1 MKVTHALSTSSLPQG
16 SASKLDL
23 LVFFSAEPSSIPA
36 RRPLNLSLVLDRSGS
51 MGGDPLR
58 RAIQAAQALVEE
70 LHEDDQLSVVIY
82 DDNADTLIAPGPVK
96 DKRAISAKLG
106 TVRAAGCT
114 NLSGG
119 WLKGV
124 GHVKTAQS
132 SERVNRVLLL
142 TDGQANVG
150 TTDPRVL
157 VSTAKQKADEGIVT
171 TTLGFGSGF
180 NEDLLI
186 GMARAAEGNFYFIQ
200 SPDDAAGVFKI
211 ELEGL
216 ASVVAQN
223 LRVTITPA
231 GSNKVSAVLN
241 NYRSEA
247 RGAATEITLGDVY
260 GVEEKVLA
268 LELSVDA
275 ATPGST
281 LVATLAYAYDV
292 VEGGAIKETRGEI
305 PVTINVLAADDAT
318 AAQPDLGAVAKVSQL
333 RSAKVKDEAV
343 ALADKGELAKAAKGL
358 RDMIEALRSGPLAS
372 TFEIEEEIEQLDH
385 YAQRLEKKG
394 YDGNIRKELRDQS
407 YQGASR
413 SRGDLANRGSSGSA
427 SSLAAVSTAD
437 GGVVVKCEREGG
449 KLRIRVIADGYD
461 ANRNVQFPRAVREE
475 GTSYVVEKV
484 LPSADGSFYR
494 VSGFIKRLVLPGQ
507 ERAASAA
514 RSASSPAASP
524 RKAAPAKAPTTAAD
538 LESVASIGNG
548 VLVQCVKEGSKLRAR
563 VVSDG
568 YDPNW
573 NIRFPR
579 SIREEGILYVVDQ
592 VTEAGGGGSYI
603 ASGEI
608 KKLIQ

>member
-1 MKVTHALSTSSLPQG
+1 
-16 SASKLDL
+16 
-23 LVFFSAEPSSIPA
+23 
-36 RRPLNLSLVLDRSGS
+36 
-51 MGGDPLR
+51 
-58 RAIQAAQALVEE
+58 AQALVEQ
-70 LHEDDQLSVVIY
+70 LHEDDRLSVVIY
-82 DDNADTLIAPGPVK
+82 DDTADTLIAPGAVK
-96 DKRAISAKLG
+96 DKRAIIQKLG

-124 GHVKTAQS
+124 DHVKANKAE
-132 SERVNRVLLL
+132 ERVNRVLLL

-157 VSTAKQKADEGIVT
+157 TNTAKQKADEGIAT

-223 LRVTITPA
+223 LRVTLTPA
-231 GSNKVSAVLN
+231 GGAKVSAVLN

-268 LELSVDA
+268 LEISVDTA
-275 ATPGST
+275 APGSL

-305 PVTINVLAADDAT
+305 PVVINVLAADDTT
-318 AAQPDLGAVAKVSQL
+318 AAEPDLGAVAKASHF

-372 TFEIEEEIEQLDH
+372 SFEIAEEIEQLDH

-413 SRGDLANRGSSGSA
+413 SRGDLSNRGSSGSA
-427 SSLAAVSTAD
+427 ATLEAVSTAD
-437 GGVVVKCEREGG
+437 GGLVVTCEREGG

-494 VSGFIKRLVLPGQ
+494 VSGTIKRLVLPGQ

-514 RSASSPAASP
+514 RSASVAASP
-524 RKAAPAKAPTTAAD
+524 RKAASTKTPATAAD
-538 LESVASIGNG
+538 LESVASIGTG

-568 YDPNW
+568 FDPNW

-579 SIREEGILYVVDQ
+579 SVREEGILYVVDS
-592 VTEAGGGGSYI
+592 VVEAGGGGSYI
-603 ASGEI
+603 ASGDI

>member
-16 SASKLDL
+16 TTSKLDL
-23 LVFFSAEPSSIPA
+23 LVFFSAEPTEVSA

-51 MGGDPLR
+51 MGGAPLR
-58 RAIQAAQALVEE
+58 HAIQAAQALVEE

-82 DDNADTLIAPGPVK
+82 DDTADTLIAPGPVK
-96 DKRAISAKLG
+96 DKRAISQKLG

-124 GHVKTAQS
+124 GHVQS
-132 SERVNRVLLL
+132 NKSDERVNRVLLL

-157 VSTAKQKADEGIVT
+157 TSTAKQKADEGIVT

-223 LRVTITPA
+223 LRVTLTPA
-231 GSNKVSAVLN
+231 GNSKVSAVLN

-275 ATPGST
+275 AAPGST

-305 PVTINVLAADDAT
+305 PVVINVLAAEEEAS
-318 AAQPDLGAVAKVSQL
+318 APDLGAVAKASQL

-358 RDMIEALRSGPLAS
+358 RDMIEALRSGPLAAS
-372 TFEIEEEIEQLDH
+372 FEIAEEIEQLDH

-427 SSLAAVSTAD
+427 AALEAVSTAV

-449 KLRIRVIADGYD
+449 KLRIRVIGDGYD

-494 VSGFIKRLVLPGQ
+494 VSGTIKRLVLPGQ
-507 ERAASAA
+507 ERAAGAV
-514 RSASSPAASP
+514 RSAPSAASP
-524 RKAAPAKAPTTAAD
+524 RKAAPAKTPATAAD
-538 LESVASIGNG
+538 LESVASIGTG

-568 YDPNW
+568 FDPNW

-592 VTEAGGGGSYI
+592 VVEAGGGGSYI